1 MTLPTISTTRLTLR
15 PLRKPVPRNLVWLRD
30 PEVVRY
36 SEQRHKDH
44 TLSTQLHYVNSFVGK
59 SRLWAIHRIDT
70 GIHIGNFSARH
81 DAPNDVADVAI
92 MIGES
97 TAWRRGYGTEAWQAA
112 CDWLLAQSGGNIR
125 KLEAGC
131 MRTNEAMLRIIR
143 GSKFVQEGERLNHFL
158 VNGNPV
164 SALLFGRPR

>member
-1 MTLPTISTTRLTLR
+1 MILATISTARLNLR

-36 SEQRHKDH
+36 SEQRHREH
-44 TLSTQLHYVNSFVGK
+44 TLSTQLNYVTSFVGK
-59 SRLWAIHRIDT
+59 SRLWAIHRVDT
-70 GIHIGNFSARH
+70 GIHIGNLSARH
-81 DAPNDVADVAI
+81 DGPNDVCEVAI
-92 MIGES
+92 MIGEV
-97 TAWRRGYGTEAWQAA
+97 TAWHRGYGTEAWQAA
-112 CDWLLAQSGGNIR
+112 CNWLLDPSCGKVR
-125 KLEAGC
+125 KLETGC

-158 VNGNPV
+158 VDGNPV